1 VTTREVARASIGWA
15 FGMSV
20 TILLF
25 SLWGRAVVID
35 TDTLAESLSPLA
47 GTSIVSDMLG
57 EWMADEMVEAGAD
70 PDLVEPTID
79 YYFQSSGVGD
89 ALDQLVVEMVYA
101 AGSTGPEAATIDMA
115 ALVRPSVPEL
125 ALGLSQMGY
134 EMSQEEVAAIVAQF
148 DPLVI
153 RQPGADPIIGPS
165 SPTASRLGTAAL
177 LALIAMIAFGAGF
190 AFMSEDRIW
199 AVKSLL
205 TRVAVGGLS
214 FAVFLR
220 VGSWVLD
227 PAGGRAP
234 VQRTISE
241 LARSKWLVPL
251 EVALVAAVAAG
262 GIYFWR
268 RRVRLEEV
276 IQSPDG
282 SPTPQPE
289 QQQSLSGRR

>member
-1 VTTREVARASIGWA
+1 MARASIGWA
-15 FGMSV
+15 FGMTV
-20 TILLF
+20 TILFL

-57 EWMADEMVEAGAD
+57 GWMADEMVDAGAD

-79 YYFQSSGVGD
+79 YYFQSSGIGD

-115 ALVRPSVPEL
+115 ALFRPAVPEL
-125 ALGLSQMGY
+125 TLGLSQMGH
-134 EMSQEEVAAIVAQF
+134 EVTQEEVAAVVAQF

-153 RQPGADPIIGPS
+153 RQPGADPIVGPR

-177 LALIAMIAFGAGF
+177 LALVAMIGFGAVF
-190 AFMSEDRIW
+190 AFLSDDRIW

-234 VQRTISE
+234 VQQTISE

-251 EVALVAAVAAG
+251 EIALVAAVAAG

-276 IQSPDG
+276 TRSPDG

-289 QQQSLSGRR
+289 QQQSLSRHH

>member
-1 VTTREVARASIGWA
+1 MTTREVTQASIGWA

-20 TILLF
+20 TILLL

-35 TDTLAESLSPLA
+35 TEALAESLSPLA

-57 EWMADEMVEAGAD
+57 DWMADEMVDAGAD

-79 YYFQSSGVGD
+79 YYFQSSGMGD

-115 ALVRPSVPEL
+115 ALIRPSVPEL
-125 ALGLSQMGY
+125 TLGLTQIGH
-134 EMSQEEVAAIVAQF
+134 EVTQEEVAAIVAQF

-153 RQPGADPIIGPS
+153 RQPGADPIVGPS

-177 LALIAMIAFGAGF
+177 MALIAMIGFGAAF
-190 AFMSEDRIW
+190 AYMSEDRIW

-234 VQRTISE
+234 VQQTISE

-251 EVALVAAVAAG
+251 EIALVAAVAAG
-262 GIYFWR
+262 GIYYWR
-268 RRVRLEEV
+268 RRIRRGVV
-276 IQSPDG
+276 IQSPG
-282 SPTPQPE
+282 ESSTPQPE
-289 QQQSLSGRR
+289 QQQSLSGHR

>member
-1 VTTREVARASIGWA
+1 MTPRDVTRSTLGWA

-47 GTSIVSDMLG
+47 GSAIVSDLLG
-57 EWMADEMVEAGAD
+57 DWMADEMVEAGAD
-70 PDLVEPTID
+70 ADLVEPTID
-79 YYFQSSGVGD
+79 YYLQSSGVGE

-101 AGSTGPEAATIDMA
+101 AGSSGPEAATIDMA
-115 ALVRPSVPEL
+115 ALIGPSVPEL
-125 ALGLSQMGY
+125 TFGLSQMGY
-134 EMSQEEVAAIVAQF
+134 PVTQEQVADIVARF

-153 RQPGADPIIGPS
+153 RQPGADPIVGPS
-165 SPTASRLGTAAL
+165 SPTAARLGTAAL
-177 LALIAMIAFGAGF
+177 LALIALIGFGSAFA
-190 AFMSEDRIW
+190 ALSEDRIG
-199 AVKSLL
+199 ALKSLL

-234 VQRTISE
+234 VQATLSE
-241 LARSKWLVPL
+241 VARSKWLVPL
-251 EVALVAAVAAG
+251 EVAFVAGAVAAA
-262 GIYFWR
+262 IYYGR
-268 RRVRLEEV
+268 RWLRRGEA
-276 IQSPDG
+276 IPSPDE
-282 SPTPQPE
+282 SPTPRSE
-289 QQQSLSGRR
+289 QSESLSGHR